1 VGSRLHYGKWE
12 TFADFLGNYI
22 KNTIGSDWGN
32 AEIAKPLEER
42 HPIMQWYDRL
52 CHLQR
57 SHAGNPGEL
66 SSTPI
71 TGAVSAYNRLAY
83 NLYLIAHNG
92 KDIQTLLLARLK
104 NGDNFQGAYYET
116 QVAAWLIRAGF
127 ELDFENEQDRSSTH
141 CEFTATYVPT
151 GEKYSV
157 EAKSR
162 QARPGG
168 AARTPVGKQLRKALT
183 KKADHKRVV
192 FIDLNKA
199 LPTQEAAFRAADRAE
214 FIIKQS
220 EKTLQVDGVPA
231 PPAYVCITNMN
242 DQHSLDGF
250 SIATMASFIGFKL
263 SDFMGEYASPREA
276 ARAREQHFPMF
287 RLMRS
292 MREHDEIPQTF
303 GGELPNEVFSSNAR
317 PRLKIGQRYL
327 VQGPGEKE
335 VPAELEQAV
344 VTGTT
349 GYAIF
354 CDIMTGKR
362 WISTFEMTP
371 EELSDYARHPD
382 TFFGVYQ
389 RQPKGLQTI
398 MDIYDFFAEGYVNT
412 PKDKLIELL
421 PNYPDQEALQRLSQ
435 KELVEIV
442 AERYT
447 YGAISS
453 GFKPETREEVRKKR
467 RGYGH
472 EAVEVA
478 AQKPSTEHSSS
489 EDSLT

>member
-1 VGSRLHYGKWE
+1 
-12 TFADFLGNYI
+12 
-22 KNTIGSDWGN
+22 
-32 AEIAKPLEER
+32 
-42 HPIMQWYDRL
+42 
-52 CHLQR
+52 
-57 SHAGNPGEL
+57 
-66 SSTPI
+66 
-71 TGAVSAYNRLAY
+71 
-83 NLYLIAHNG
+83 
-92 KDIQTLLLARLK
+92 
-104 NGDNFQGAYYET
+104 
-116 QVAAWLIRAGF
+116 
-127 ELDFENEQDRSSTH
+127 
-141 CEFTATYVPT
+141 
-151 GEKYSV
+151 
-157 EAKSR
+157 
-162 QARPGG
+162 
-168 AARTPVGKQLRKALT
+168 
-183 KKADHKRVV
+183 
-192 FIDLNKA
+192 
-199 LPTQEAAFRAADRAE
+199 
-214 FIIKQS
+214 
-220 EKTLQVDGVPA
+220 
-231 PPAYVCITNMN
+231 
-242 DQHSLDGF
+242 
-250 SIATMASFIGFKL
+250 
-263 SDFMGEYASPREA
+263 
-276 ARAREQHFPMF
+276 MF

-292 MREHDEIPQTF
+292 MREYDEIPQTF

-453 GFKPETREEVRKKR
+453 GFQPETREEVRKKR

-489 EDSLT
+489 ENSLT